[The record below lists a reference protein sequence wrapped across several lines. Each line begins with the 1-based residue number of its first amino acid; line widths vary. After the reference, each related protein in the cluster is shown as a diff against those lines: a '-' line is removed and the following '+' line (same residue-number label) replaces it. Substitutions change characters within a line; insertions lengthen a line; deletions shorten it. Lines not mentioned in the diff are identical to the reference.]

1 VRYSSPHQVVLAD
14 NNSTD
19 ESVTYV
25 RTNFPDVQIIVNTE
39 NGGFA
44 KGYNDALSKVEAEYY
59 ILLNSDVEVTENWIT
74 PLLDVMQSDNSIA
87 GCQPKIRSFHRKG
100 YFEHAGAAGGFL
112 DKDYFPFCRGRIFEA
127 IEEDK
132 GQYND
137 TIEIFWATGACL

>member
-1 VRYSSPHQVVLAD
+1 MLMKEEKPLVAVVILNWNGKKYLEQFLDKVVRYSSPHQVVLAD

-39 NGGFA
+39 HGGFA

-74 PLLDVMQSDNSIA
+74 PLLEVMQSDNSIA
-87 GCQPKIRSFHRKG
+87 GCQPKSRSFHRKG
-100 YFEHAGAAGGFL
+100 YFEHAGAA
-112 DKDYFPFCRGRIFEA
+112 
-127 IEEDK
+127 
-132 GQYND
+132 
-137 TIEIFWATGACL
+137 